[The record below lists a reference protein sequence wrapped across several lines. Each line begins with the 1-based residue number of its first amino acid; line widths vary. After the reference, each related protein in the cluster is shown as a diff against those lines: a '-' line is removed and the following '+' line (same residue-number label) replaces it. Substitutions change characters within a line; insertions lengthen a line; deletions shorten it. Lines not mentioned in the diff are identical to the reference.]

1 MSTKHTKKPEL
12 APHAPDG
19 EEFYRAKAN
28 SMVRQLAALNLFLTE
43 EQLAKFDESELQVRL
58 DLIERMYSDFDSSRL
73 NLERLVIE
81 ELESDARLTFTTAYC
96 ETKGRICRHLNS
108 EKRKSLA
115 NSTELHGILGGHTA
129 AFKCNSRPTRLPEFQ
144 LPRFG
149 GAYIDWPD
157 FFAMFNTVVGKNE
170 DLTKVEKFQ
179 HLRACLDGIALDAIR
194 SLEPTENNYDRALEL
209 LTSRFDNKLLHF
221 QAHVRSLFKLPGVEK
236 GSASSLRQLSDKA
249 NSHLRALATMAST
262 KEIYDGLLIH
272 LIVSKLDIQTQE
284 RWEEGLPS
292 KELPNW
298 DKFSS
303 FLDLRCRMM
312 ENLEYAMKTQMI
324 LVFLRLHT
332 FSLDLHSPQ
341 WMSLMSPI

>member
-1 MSTKHTKKPEL
+1 
-12 APHAPDG
+12 
-19 EEFYRAKAN
+19 
-28 SMVRQLAALNLFLTE
+28 
-43 EQLAKFDESELQVRL
+43 
-58 DLIERMYSDFDSSRL
+58 MYSDFDSSRL

-144 LPRFG
+144 LP
-149 GAYIDWPD
+149 D

-179 HLRACLDGIALDAIR
+179 HLRARLDGISLDAIR

-221 QAHVRSLFKLPGVEK
+221 QAHVRSLFRLPGVEK

-312 ENLEYAMKTQMI
+312 ENLEYAMVNQAPSKQKTQMI

>member
-43 EQLAKFDESELQVRL
+43 EQLQVRL
-58 DLIERMYSDFDSSRL
+58 DLIERIYSDFDSSRL

-249 NSHLRALATMAST
+249 NSHLRDLATMAST

-284 RWEEGLPS
+284 RWEEWLPS

-341 WMSLMSPI
+341 CMSLMSPI

>member
-1 MSTKHTKKPEL
+1 
-12 APHAPDG
+12 
-19 EEFYRAKAN
+19 
-28 SMVRQLAALNLFLTE
+28 
-43 EQLAKFDESELQVRL
+43 
-58 DLIERMYSDFDSSRL
+58 MYSDFDSSRL

-144 LPRFG
+144 LP
-149 GAYIDWPD
+149 D

-179 HLRACLDGIALDAIR
+179 HLRARLDGISLDAIR

-221 QAHVRSLFKLPGVEK
+221 QAHVRSLFRLPGVEK